1 MSLRT
6 FASLFPSNYTK
17 TALLSPGNFQEVN
30 WKQENEMSLL
40 KSREIVLDFHRLL
53 RLCAHIKINLN
64 GLQVWLNRRVILEFN
79 STSKTA
85 LM

>member
-1 MSLRT
+1 
-6 FASLFPSNYTK
+6 
-17 TALLSPGNFQEVN
+17 
-30 WKQENEMSLL
+30 MSLL